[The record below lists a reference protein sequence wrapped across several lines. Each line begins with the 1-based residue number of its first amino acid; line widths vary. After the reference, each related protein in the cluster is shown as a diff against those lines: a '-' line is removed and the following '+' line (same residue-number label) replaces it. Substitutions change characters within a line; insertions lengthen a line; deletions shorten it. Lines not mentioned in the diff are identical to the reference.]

1 MIKMLVAWMTN
12 YMLNSIYLN
21 LPKLNYLVNST
32 NLAATLKERGDKIN
46 GQNN

>member
-1 MIKMLVAWMTN
+1 MDD
-12 YMLNSIYLN
+12 
-21 LPKLNYLVNST
+21 KLHAKIQYTSTCLNST